1 MELNTPQQN
10 RILMIQE
17 EASRINNL
25 TDCDVI
31 QDAKETLANA
41 QDLEDVLQSVDYLIE
56 AINYRTGETVALKR
70 IIKLKKEIKE
80 YASMLSAIQSKNPTA
95 IQYFEREA
103 KNGTI
108 RIM

>member
-1 MELNTPQQN
+1 
-10 RILMIQE
+10 
-17 EASRINNL
+17 
-25 TDCDVI
+25 
-31 QDAKETLANA
+31 
-41 QDLEDVLQSVDYLIE
+41 
-56 AINYRTGETVALKR
+56 VALKR